1 MLAAINVT
9 AANNL
14 ENAKSLDLRT
24 ILVKIHKALCRGHRQ
39 DAVLFIHRSAQNIR
53 FIRKMEF
60 DCLQHDGPILV
71 ALRDTRDRLV
81 GHGFDNPQ
89 LARV

>member
-1 MLAAINVT
+1 VLAAINVT

-24 ILVKIHKALCRGHRQ
+24 VLVKIHKAFSRCHRE
-39 DAVLFIHRSAQNIR
+39 DAVLFIYRSTQNIS
-53 FIRKMEF
+53 FIRKMEL
-60 DCLQHDGPILV
+60 DCLHDDGPILV
-71 ALRDTRDRLV
+71 ILCDTWYRLV
-81 GHGFDNPQ
+81 GHGFDNPH

>member
-14 ENAKSLDLRT
+14 ENAESLDLRT
-24 ILVKIHKALCRGHRQ
+24 VLVKIHKAFSRGHRE
-39 DAVLFIHRSAQNIR
+39 DAVLFVHRSAQNIS
-53 FIRKMEF
+53 FIRKMKL
-60 DCLQHDGPILV
+60 DCLHDDGTILV
-71 ALRDTRDRLV
+71 VLRDTRDRLV
-81 GHGFDNPQ
+81 GHGFDNPH